1 MIYLHNTKF
10 IITFVVQLGNMFN
23 PLKKT
28 SMTKEE
34 RKTAYQVI
42 NLLLIFKEETK
53 KDYLKQEVDRLV
65 EELEK
70 SLS

>member
-1 MIYLHNTKF
+1 
-10 IITFVVQLGNMFN
+10 
-23 PLKKT
+23 
-28 SMTKEE
+28 MTKEE

-65 EELEK
+65 EELER